1 MRIIYKA
8 SADQIGVSLHYR
20 TILDIQ
26 LDLVLLVEPTNQ
38 SSEPVQDLNIG
49 KPNQS
54 KIEPVHLHHWL
65 GDVATDFVRRVKDRK
80 GMCLGD
86 YGKLILHGTFQVQ
99 KDVDGRPREEFPGRI
114 RKKLSGGT
122 VSSTLRLCGV
132 VWIKRITGTMSLR
145 RSSGH
150 YDLQIFLGEA
160 AKFKFLAIRFT
171 TDEMMRKWKSQI
183 DAQRQ
188 AWKELATLSS
198 PFFRN
203 AGGMPVS
210 DLHAQEYFSSDD
222 DVDEGDDIMA
232 LLLEL

>member
-1 MRIIYKA
+1 
-8 SADQIGVSLHYR
+8 
-20 TILDIQ
+20 
-26 LDLVLLVEPTNQ
+26 
-38 SSEPVQDLNIG
+38 
-49 KPNQS
+49 
-54 KIEPVHLHHWL
+54 
-65 GDVATDFVRRVKDRK
+65 
-80 GMCLGD
+80 MCLGD

-99 KDVDGRPREEFPGRI
+99 KDVDGRPREYKIYLFEFILFFLLEEFPGRI